1 MENEYH
7 ILSLS
12 GGKDSTAL
20 AFFMRE
26 NMPEIFEKLELVFC
40 DTEQE
45 IPETY
50 DYLNKIEIFLNK
62 KITILKPE
70 KSFDHL
76 YDIRKFLPSIV
87 NRWCTGDLKIRVFE
101 KYIKSKYLE
110 KNKNA
115 IIYTYVGIRSDE
127 LGRGISNSNKRIIVK
142 YPFQEFCISRGD
154 IFKILYDV
162 GINLPDYY
170 SWRKR
175 SGCYFCFYQ
184 SPNDWLNLY
193 ENHPDLFFKA
203 MEYEKFNDKKAK
215 IYGWNVNMCLKDMI
229 LPENIKKIRAN
240 YAKIKKEAKSYKSL
254 SLINQL

>member
-1 MENEYH
+1 MEKEYH

-20 AFFMRE
+20 AFFMRD

-87 NRWCTGDLKIRVFE
+87 NRWCTGDLKIRVYE

-142 YPFQEFCISRGD
+142 YPFQEF
-154 IFKILYDV
+154 
-162 GINLPDYY
+162 
-170 SWRKR
+170 
-175 SGCYFCFYQ
+175 
-184 SPNDWLNLY
+184 
-193 ENHPDLFFKA
+193 
-203 MEYEKFNDKKAK
+203 
-215 IYGWNVNMCLKDMI
+215 
-229 LPENIKKIRAN
+229 
-240 YAKIKKEAKSYKSL
+240 
-254 SLINQL
+254 

>member
-1 MENEYH
+1 MKKEYH

-26 NMPEIFEKLELVFC
+26 NMPES
-40 DTEQE
+40 DTENE

-50 DYLNKIEIFLNK
+50 DYLDKIEIFLNK
-62 KITILKPE
+62 QITKLKPE

-76 YDIRKFLPSIV
+76 YDTRRFLPSIV
-87 NRWCTGDLKIRVFE
+87 NRWCTVDLKIRVYE

-110 KNKNA
+110 KNKDV

-127 LGRGISNSNKRIIVK
+127 LGRGINNANGQIIIK
-142 YPFQEFCISRGD
+142 YPFQEFCINRND
-154 IFKILYDV
+154 VFKILYNV

-170 SWRKR
+170 KWRKR

-203 MEYEKFNDKKAK
+203 MEYEKFNDKKTK
-215 IYGWNVNMCLKDMI
+215 IYGWNISMPLKEMI
-229 LPENIKKIRAN
+229 LPENMKRIRAN
-240 YAKIKKEAKSYKSL
+240 YAKIKNETESHKSI

>member
-1 MENEYH
+1 MEKEYH

-20 AFFMRE
+20 AFFMRD

-87 NRWCTGDLKIRVFE
+87 NRWCTGDLKN
-101 KYIKSKYLE
+101 YGNQYLI
-110 KNKNA
+110 NGC
-115 IIYTYVGIRSDE
+115 I
-127 LGRGISNSNKRIIVK
+127 L
-142 YPFQEFCISRGD
+142 FQNLKE
-154 IFKILYDV
+154 KILNILV
-162 GINLPDYY
+162 LTILT
-170 SWRKR
+170 
-175 SGCYFCFYQ
+175 
-184 SPNDWLNLY
+184 
-193 ENHPDLFFKA
+193 
-203 MEYEKFNDKKAK
+203 
-215 IYGWNVNMCLKDMI
+215 MI
-229 LPENIKKIRAN
+229 MMV
-240 YAKIKKEAKSYKSL
+240 
-254 SLINQL
+254 

>member
-1 MENEYH
+1 MEKEYH

-20 AFFMRE
+20 AFFMKE

-62 KITILKPE
+62 KITVLKPE

-87 NRWCTGDLKIRVFE
+87 NRWCTGDLKIRVYE

-110 KNKNA
+110 KDKNTV
-115 IIYTYVGIRSDE
+115 IYTYVGIRSDE
-127 LGRGISNSNKRIIVK
+127 FGRGISNSNKQIIVK
-142 YPFQEFCISRGD
+142 YPFQEFCISRDD

-170 SWRKR
+170 KWRKR

-193 ENHPDLFFKA
+193 ENHPDLFLKA
-203 MEYEKFNDKKAK
+203 MEYEKFNDKKSK
-215 IYGWNVNMCLKDMI
+215 IYGWNINMSLKEMI
-229 LPENIKKIRAN
+229 VPENMKKIRAN
-240 YAKIKKEAKSYKSL
+240 YAKIKKDAKSHKSL